1 MNLSILTLL
10 IFLVTLALV
19 ISALYFIIEAPAARR
34 RLRDRIAS
42 TQDLVTVGSDGA
54 QIQLLRASESLSN
67 LHALNTILQQFP
79 GLDRV
84 NLFIQQASVEITVA
98 MFLFFSFLLAWFFF
112 LVCIVSG
119 LPLVLGIF
127 LGIVSGFTPA
137 LLIGMKRQK
146 RMMKFEELLPDAI
159 DLLGRAVRAGH
170 AFTTGLDLIA
180 NELPSPISD
189 EFRRTFELQNL
200 GLPLRDAFQNLVRR
214 MPLPDVKIFIT
225 ALTIQ
230 RETGGN
236 LAEILDNLAR
246 VMRERF
252 KLVRQIQVYTAQGRL
267 SMYVLLSIPPIV
279 GLMLFFL
286 NRDYIM
292 RLFTDPLGHRF
303 LAAAIFLQ
311 IIGYFVIRKVIQP
324 KF

>member
-1 MNLSILTLL
+1 MNLSILTLF

-34 RLRDRIAS
+34 RLRERIVS
-42 TQDLVTVGSDGA
+42 TQDLSTAGSGGA
-54 QIQLLRASESLSN
+54 QAQLLRASESLSN
-67 LHALNTILQQFP
+67 LPALNAILGQVP
-79 GLDRV
+79 GLDRI
-84 NLFIQQASVEITVA
+84 NLFIQQSAVEITVA

-112 LVCIVSG
+112 LVCVVSG
-119 LPLVLGIF
+119 LPFVLGFF
-127 LGIVSGFTPA
+127 LGLVSGFTPA
-137 LLIGMKRQK
+137 LYIGIKRQK

-159 DLLGRAVRAGH
+159 DLLARAVRAGH

-180 NELPSPISD
+180 KELPSPISD
-189 EFRRTFELQNL
+189 EFRRTYELQNL
-200 GLPLRDAFQNLVRR
+200 GLPLREAFQNLVRR
-214 MPLPDVKIFIT
+214 IPLPDVKIFIT

-236 LAEILDNLAR
+236 LAEILDNLGH

-252 KLVRQIQVYTAQGRL
+252 KLVRQIQVHTAQGRL
-267 SMYVLLSIPPIV
+267 SMYMLVSIPPVV
-279 GLMLFFL
+279 GILLFFL

-292 RLFTDPLGHRF
+292 RLFTDPLGHIF
-303 LAAAIFLQ
+303 LAIGIIMQ